1 MAQETALKIAQEEMC
16 RIWQELWRVDQEF
29 KAQQQDLIKAMEA
42 DKSPE
47 LLDLIREEKD
57 RLADKE
63 KEMWQHLTALH
74 EGLASLCEV
83 PYCCLTLTGA

>member
-1 MAQETALKIAQEEMC
+1 MAQETALKIAQEEMS
-16 RIWQELWRVDQEF
+16 RIWQELWRVDQVF

-42 DKSPE
+42 DKSP
-47 LLDLIREEKD
+47 DLVREEKD
-57 RLADKE
+57 WLADKE